1 MTFTLEVGGPS
12 RRRRL
17 AFRPPPGLQFIFA
30 EANVR
35 GILHPPDTF
44 VKAYMKFFSPPGPA
58 PESMT
63 LKVEQMHARHWEQV
77 RAVYLEGLATGDATF
92 ETEAPDWARWD
103 ASHLPGCRLVALSGG
118 RVAGWAALGRV
129 SAREVYK
136 GVAEVSVYVGRE
148 FRGRGVGRAL
158 LPALVRESEA
168 GGVWTLQASVFP
180 ENAASVAL
188 HLSCGF
194 REVGRRERVGR
205 LGGRWRD
212 TLLLER
218 RSRAVGVD

>member
-1 MTFTLEVGGPS
+1 MTW
-12 RRRRL
+12 
-17 AFRPPPGLQFIFA
+17 
-30 EANVR
+30 
-35 GILHPPDTF
+35 
-44 VKAYMKFFSPPGPA
+44 
-58 PESMT
+58 
-63 LKVEQMHARHWEQV
+63 KVEQMHARHWPEV

-92 ETEAPDWARWD
+92 ETEAPDWPRWD
-103 ASHLPGCRLVALSGG
+103 ASHLRGCRLVALCEG
-118 RVAGWAALGRV
+118 RVAGWAALSRV

-158 LPALVRESEA
+158 LEALVRESEA
-168 GGVWTLQASVFP
+168 EGVWTLQAGVFP

-218 RSRAVGVD
+218 RSPLVGVD